1 MSIPEKFYRNQI
13 DLNRYENDLAAR
25 LIDTY
30 NKVMIDAA
38 QRLQKIPVGPGLDKT
53 RAIRLKSILKQVK
66 TDLDR
71 WRNGSLGIMVKELKD
86 VADIQKDFIEGLLED
101 IAPPELA
108 GQINALQ
115 IDPDFVDRL
124 IRFDPTKSN
133 QIGLPRGKVFDV
145 FKDTTSMQAVQSRFA
160 LTAGVGKEI
169 VLPNGDVVAKAFRG
183 LTERT
188 ADRFAHTVRQ
198 GLLEG
203 RSLQTIQRELI
214 GTLDF
219 NPRSKGGVVTSLSNA
234 QTKTLVKTTVNQLS
248 TEISRKSY
256 QINPKIVRR
265 WEYSAVHDQKTS
277 AICRALDGKRY
288 KVGEGPYPPQHFN
301 CRSVDIPIPIGPVTG
316 KEFVPDGETYGQ
328 WFDKKVADLNKKGD
342 DKGTAYGQKVLGKQG
357 FSMYKRLRSKYN
369 SPTEAMRKFIKND
382 GSRRTIDQLMA
393 IYKKK

>member
-30 NKVMIDAA
+30 NKIMIDAA

-71 WRNGSLGIMVKELKD
+71 WRNSSLGIMVKELKD

-203 RSLQTIQRELI
+203 RSLQRIQRELI

-256 QINPKIVRR
+256 QINPQIVRR

-301 CRSVDIPIPIGPVTG
+301 CRSVDIPIPIGPITG

-328 WFDKKVADLNKKGD
+328 WFDKKIEDLNKKGD

>member
-1 MSIPEKFYRNQI
+1 
-13 DLNRYENDLAAR
+13 
-25 LIDTY
+25 
-30 NKVMIDAA
+30 
-38 QRLQKIPVGPGLDKT
+38 
-53 RAIRLKSILKQVK
+53 
-66 TDLDR
+66 
-71 WRNGSLGIMVKELKD
+71 
-86 VADIQKDFIEGLLED
+86 
-101 IAPPELA
+101 
-108 GQINALQ
+108 
-115 IDPDFVDRL
+115 
-124 IRFDPTKSN
+124 
-133 QIGLPRGKVFDV
+133 
-145 FKDTTSMQAVQSRFA
+145 

-203 RSLQTIQRELI
+203 RSLQTIQRQLI

-301 CRSVDIPIPIGPVTG
+301 CRSVDIPIPIGPITG

-369 SPTEAMRKFIKND
+369 SPTEAMRKFIRAD
-382 GSRRTIDQLMA
+382 GSRTTLDELMA
-393 IYKKK
+393 IYEKK